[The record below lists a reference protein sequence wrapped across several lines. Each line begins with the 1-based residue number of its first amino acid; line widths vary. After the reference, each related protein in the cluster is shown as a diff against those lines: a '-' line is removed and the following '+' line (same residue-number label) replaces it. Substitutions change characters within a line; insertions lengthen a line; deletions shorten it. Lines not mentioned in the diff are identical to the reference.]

1 MFFVVLALV
10 GGGYGIFWWR
20 WEVKSP
26 NGQERPPRQ
35 TGQAKSART
44 LEKYDFDSLR
54 KRGGRVSEIII
65 GCPDALRYM
74 GHLRDTGCPPQRA
87 GLRQGLDGVGLRRKE
102 KIDFES
108 KQFSF
113 ESEGKKI
120 TGMINYRLG
129 KKSPAVVMIRGYVD
143 KEGYYSGSGTW
154 RVADEL
160 AKEGFVTVSIDFLGF
175 GGSDGES
182 VDMLEARFEKA
193 PAVMDLIASVK
204 TLDFVDA
211 EKIGIWAHSNGG
223 QIAISVL
230 EALGERIPTVL
241 WAPMTNPF
249 PKSVLDT
256 ADDLDDG
263 GRMVKKAIREFE
275 KKYDS
280 RRYSFE
286 NYYDWVN
293 ASIVIHQGTG
303 DYWCKMDWQVE
314 VISELVKRGKEASL
328 RVWPGDDHNLSKNWE
343 EIVAEDVIFF
353 KKQLAI

>member
-1 MFFVVLALV
+1 M
-10 GGGYGIFWWR
+10 
-20 WEVKSP
+20 KSP
-26 NGQERPPRQ
+26 SGQ
-35 TGQAKSART
+35 GQASKVRT

-54 KRGGRVSEIII
+54 KRGGKVSEIII
-65 GCPDALRYM
+65 GCPDALR
-74 GHLRDTGCPPQRA
+74 DTGC
-87 GLRQGLDGVGLRRKE
+87 LRQGLPEVELRRKSVRGRQG
-102 KIDFES
+102 IDFES

-113 ESEGKKI
+113 ESEGKRI

-160 AKEGFVTVSIDFLGF
+160 AKMGLITVSIDFLGF

-182 VDMLEARFEKA
+182 VDMLEARFEKV

-204 TLDFVDA
+204 ALDFVDA

-223 QIAISVL
+223 QVALSVL
-230 EALGERIPTVL
+230 EILGERIPTVL

-249 PKSVLDT
+249 PESVLET

-263 GRMVKKAIREFE
+263 GRAVRWAIEEFE

-280 RRYSFE
+280 RRYAFE
-286 NYYDWVN
+286 NYYDWVEAPILIN
-293 ASIVIHQGTG
+293 QGTG
-303 DYWCKMDWQVE
+303 DYWCKLDWQVK
-314 VISELVKRGKEASL
+314 VIEELTKRGKQASL

-343 EIVAEDVIFF
+343 EAVGEDMVFF
-353 KKQLAI
+353 SLNFFGN